1 MALSFQKRAGCDK
14 ICAVQGKDP
23 SVHFAHNLV
32 KDSEDDSG
40 FGVISESAA
49 PFELL
54 VAELVK
60 LEKTSEL
67 VSSCL
72 SRKFRKEKLFFF
84 IGKVLTNNLCAINQ

>member
-1 MALSFQKRAGCDK
+1 M
-14 ICAVQGKDP
+14 KD
-23 SVHFAHNLV
+23 
-32 KDSEDDSG
+32 DRG

-54 VAELVK
+54 VVVAK

-72 SRKFRKEKLFFF
+72 SRPFRKEKLV
-84 IGKVLTNNLCAINQ
+84 IIYWKSMYYNQKSVP

>member
-1 MALSFQKRAGCDK
+1 M
-14 ICAVQGKDP
+14 
-23 SVHFAHNLV
+23 
-32 KDSEDDSG
+32 
-40 FGVISESAA
+40 ISESAA

-72 SRKFRKEKLFFF
+72 SRKFRKEKL
-84 IGKVLTNNLCAINQ
+84 VYLSANINQQSVRHKSMK